1 MKLSGKIKLIFSIF
15 ILITLFIPLFIGI
28 DKNNVYV
35 PEDKLDKRII
45 NFTGNNLFSNDKFE
59 FKKKNSNHKFTII
72 NIWSSWCI
80 PCRNEHRFIS
90 NFAKFNNVYLIGL
103 NYKDKI
109 NNAKSFL
116 SELGNPYDIVIKDY
130 DGLISIH
137 LGAFGVPETYVIN
150 DNGYI
155 IYKFIGPIDENKF
168 KKIQKII
175 KL

>member
-1 MKLSGKIKLIFSIF
+1 MKLSGKVKLIFSIF
-15 ILITLFIPLFIGI
+15 TLIILFTPLFIGI

-45 NFTGNNLFSNDKFE
+45 NFTGNDLFSNNKFE
-59 FKKKNSNHKFTII
+59 FEKYNSNYKFTII
-72 NIWSSWCI
+72 NIWSSWCM
-80 PCRNEHRFIS
+80 PCRTEHKFIS
-90 NFAKFNNVYLIGL
+90 NLTKLNNVYLIGL

-116 SELGNPYDIVIKDY
+116 SELGNPYDIIIKDN
-130 DGLISIH
+130 DGLISIY